1 MPTEFWSYMIK
12 DLELVFV
19 SCNPMIN
26 LLDSQGERKKKNYF
40 MRIVL
45 GNLFHL
51 EHISLVLGPTAER
64 KDNEMLVYFC
74 FLVISDYRQHPVNI
88 TLLS

>member
-26 LLDSQGERKKKNYF
+26 LLDSQGERKKLFYENCSGK
-40 MRIVL
+40 
-45 GNLFHL
+45 LFHL